1 VAIDFSTKYDKSKMC
16 DVLIVLPNS
25 IQHNPINRLV
35 QMSEN
40 SDEEEKLANRQDSVS
55 IKQTK
60 EYFKLKIA

>member
-1 VAIDFSTKYDKSKMC
+1 MC

-40 SDEEEKLANRQDSVS
+40 SDEEEKLAYRQDSVS

-60 EYFKLKIA
+60 KYFLN